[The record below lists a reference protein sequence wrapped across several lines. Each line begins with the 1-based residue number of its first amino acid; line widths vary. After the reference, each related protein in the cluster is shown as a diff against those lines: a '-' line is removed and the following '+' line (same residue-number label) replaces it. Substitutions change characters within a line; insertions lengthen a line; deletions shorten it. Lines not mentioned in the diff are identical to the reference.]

1 MSTFSQWTI
10 GPVYYAAVIVAEAFG
25 SSNASQI
32 VDLFAN
38 DNNIFTPAYGIY
50 ENGALARV
58 ALINYMDA
66 NNGGQSISV
75 TINVAAGSTGSS
87 GVPAQ
92 VMVKYVS
99 RCLMWFGRPF

>member
-1 MSTFSQWTI
+1 MYSALF
-10 GPVYYAAVIVAEAFG
+10 VAEALG
-25 SSNASQI
+25 TTNTSQV
-32 VDLFAN
+32 VDLQAN
-38 DNNIFTPAYGIY
+38 AANPETPAYGIY

-75 TINVAAGSTGSS
+75 TINIAAGSTGST

-99 RCLMWFGRPF
+99 RRLMWFGRPF

>member
-50 ENGALARV
+50 ENGNLARV
-58 ALINYMDA
+58 ALFNYVTDPSGA
-66 NNGGQSISV
+66 STYTASISV
-75 TINVAAGSTGSS
+75 ANGA
-87 GVPAQ
+87 VPSQ
-92 VMVKYVS
+92 VSVK
-99 RCLMWFGRPF
+99 